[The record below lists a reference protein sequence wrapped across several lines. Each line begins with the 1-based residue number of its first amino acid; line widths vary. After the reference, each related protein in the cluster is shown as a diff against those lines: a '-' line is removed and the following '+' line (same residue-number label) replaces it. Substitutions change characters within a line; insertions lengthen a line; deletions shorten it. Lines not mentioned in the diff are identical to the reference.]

1 MPKLHNAKQELF
13 CRFLARGMTQVEAYE
28 RAGYMRSKP
37 NASILASKPDIILRV
52 EELINDREA
61 RTRIEAEER
70 SEKLRSAETTE
81 DLGLSRHWVLAELM
95 DNALKAKEVGQFA
108 AANASLKLLGEE
120 LGMFTTGQ
128 KRQVILE
135 AKKQIPSIDPINIT
149 HMLEQLG
156 SDSEEEEESKEEE
169 EENDPPVQ

>member
-1 MPKLHNAKQELF
+1 MPKLDNAKQELF
-13 CRFLARGMTQVEAYE
+13 CRFLARGLTQVEAYE
-28 RAGYMRSKP
+28 RAGYVRNKG
-37 NASILASKPDIILRV
+37 NASILAAKPDVMLRV

-70 SEKLRSAETTE
+70 NEKLKSAETTE
-81 DLGLSRHWVLAELM
+81 DLGLNRNWILAELM
-95 DNALKAKEVGQFA
+95 DNALKAKEMGQFA
-108 AANASLKLLGEE
+108 AANSALKLLGEE

-128 KRQVILE
+128 KRQVLLE

-156 SDSEEEEESKEEE
+156 SDSEEESKEEE
-169 EENDPPVQ
+169 EQNDSSV